1 MRIISFTGFL
11 LATILFLLC
20 ILKVATEGVLFGWIV
35 MDVLWL
41 TVFPMTAIWFLV
53 HACEAR

>member
-11 LATILFLLC
+11 LATTLFLLC

-41 TVFPMTAIWFLV
+41 TVFPMTAIFFLV